1 MSEPASPSDFVWY
14 NSEGDDKP
22 MGSGPS
28 DKAKESSAPDAQ
40 PRPSALDAQPGPSGL
55 RSTALY
61 MLMEIL
67 ICFYQQGLLVFG
79 VTDKVGGWPKPSSS
93 RRLRSA
99 VSFSSES

>member
-40 PRPSALDAQPGPSGL
+40 PGPSAPDAQPGPSAPDTQPGPPGL

-61 MLMEIL
+61 VLMEIIDL
-67 ICFYQQGLLVFG
+67 FL
-79 VTDKVGGWPKPSSS
+79 S
-93 RRLRSA
+93 RACSYSA
-99 VSFSSES
+99 